1 MSKFYL
7 VNQYILCGLGELDQ
21 LSDHYWLFIMK
32 IPLIR
37 PIKWQIIQQKQ
48 EQRDHLGNGNIRVV
62 YFMYIN
68 LPGVVK
74 NYTWYTYAEK
84 KAGAPI
90 MTPA

>member
-1 MSKFYL
+1 MTDYT
-7 VNQYILCGLGELDQ
+7 
-21 LSDHYWLFIMK
+21 
-32 IPLIR
+32 
-37 PIKWQIIQQKQ
+37 QQKQ
-48 EQRDHLGNGNIRVV
+48 EQRDQLGNGNIRVV